1 MDIRYLIGPA
11 LIWAGMVFGIKG
23 WQGKLGRKWFGIMWL
38 PPDIEDRIYFHRFL
52 SVFFSGFTVL
62 FGIGLIVSA
71 ILAK

>member
-11 LIWAGMVFGIKG
+11 LIWFGVAFCIKG
-23 WQGKLGRKWFGIMWL
+23 WRGKLGRRQLGLLWL

-71 ILAK
+71 ILGK